1 MHQKKSLVL
10 ILRKQ
15 TQNLLQFKDDNSYLL
30 VNGKKYFKFKA
41 DSCNLM
47 REANI
52 WITSYCLII
61 SRGNSSGSSFLSTR
75 YQFAFSGISIF
86 WFRKIPLGLLRF
98 PINKTKTLRNH
109 QTFHDVRLEKNL
121 KRCVYIKRCGVAAK
135 IEVQEG
141 CVNMGKSSFA
151 FKKSAIKRS

>member
-1 MHQKKSLVL
+1 M
-10 ILRKQ
+10 
-15 TQNLLQFKDDNSYLL
+15 L

-98 PINKTKTLRNH
+98 PIKKTKTLRNH
-109 QTFHDVRLEKNL
+109 QTFHDVASWKEFEAMCIYQAMWCGCEDWGSRRLCKH
-121 KRCVYIKRCGVAAK
+121 GK
-135 IEVQEG
+135 IFICFQ
-141 CVNMGKSSFA
+141 
-151 FKKSAIKRS
+151 KKCYKKVITSCLFFIIWFMQYLIW

>member
-1 MHQKKSLVL
+1 ME
-10 ILRKQ
+10 
-15 TQNLLQFKDDNSYLL
+15 
-30 VNGKKYFKFKA
+30 KYNC
-41 DSCNLM
+41 SCNLM

-52 WITSYCLII
+52 WITFYRLII

-109 QTFHDVRLEKNL
+109 QTFHDVASWKEFEAMWCGCEDWGSRRLCKH
-121 KRCVYIKRCGVAAK
+121 GK
-135 IEVQEG
+135 IFICFQ
-141 CVNMGKSSFA
+141 
-151 FKKSAIKRS
+151 KKCYKKVITSCLFFIIWFMQYLIW